1 VSAADLQELQ
11 DRIAL
16 VTGGAHRVGRALALA
31 LARAGCDV
39 AVHYHT
45 SGDDADRTVR
55 DIEALGRRAFPLQAD
70 LGDPAAITPLIEE
83 SVLGLGALDI
93 LVNSAS
99 LFERAA
105 VADID
110 AAAWDRVQ
118 ALNVRAPFLLSRAAA
133 PHLARRRGC
142 IINIADLS
150 ALQPWP
156 SYAHHAVSKAGLV
169 HLTRVLARALA
180 PDVRV
185 NAIAP
190 GTVLPPGD
198 GNVEEGAERRLL
210 DVAGSP
216 EDVERALLYLAGS
229 RFVTGE
235 VLVVDGGRML
245 L

>member
-1 VSAADLQELQ
+1 MKLQ

-39 AVHYHT
+39 AVHYNT
-45 SGDDADRTVR
+45 SGDEADRTVR
-55 DIEALGRRAFPLQAD
+55 DIEALGRRAFPIQAD
-70 LGDPAAITPLIEE
+70 LADPDTATPLIEE
-83 SVLGLGALDI
+83 TVLALGALDL

-99 LFERAA
+99 IFERAP
-105 VADID
+105 VSEID

-118 ALNVRAPFLLSRAAA
+118 AINVRAPFLLSRAAA
-133 PHLARRRGC
+133 PHLARRHGS
-142 IINIADLS
+142 IVNITDLS
-150 ALQPWP
+150 AMQAWP
-156 SYAHHAVSKAGLV
+156 SYAHHAVSKAGLT

-180 PDVRV
+180 PEVRV

-190 GTVLPPGD
+190 GTVLPPD
-198 GNVEEGAERRLL
+198 DADVEEGAYRRLL
-210 DVAGSP
+210 DVEGSP
-216 EDVERALLYLAGS
+216 EDVERALLYLATS
-229 RFVTGE
+229 PFVTGQ